1 MVINERARLEVSH
14 GFNVSKVGKV
24 LAEYK
29 LSNKAKPQIIDKWPG
44 GSLKLYRVD
53 LKGSNGCNVVIM
65 YKVTTRKDSEMVT
78 VRDIQISYDDGDYIM
93 LLDQAREC
101 LPNLVLLTIDDLFNR
116 TVNYH
121 LLLTTEVIL

>member
-29 LSNKAKPQIIDKWPG
+29 LSSKVKPRVIDTWPG
-44 GSLKLYRVD
+44 GALKLYRVD

-78 VRDIQISYDDGDYIM
+78 VRDIQISYDGDDYIM
-93 LLDQAREC
+93 ILNQSREC

-121 LLLTTEVIL
+121 LLLTTEIIL